1 MSARAP
7 AQGCLTVL
15 GGGAPKCAANPGLT
29 PSSRRTL
36 PETGCLSQGLP
47 TGTCCPF
54 VVPTKRLSTPR
65 TVALP
70 APTYL
75 IVKFMLSLRHQ
86 GEESRSLADVHS
98 TVGTSQ
104 VSFWKRM
111 FAFAGDR

>member
-54 VVPTKRLSTPR
+54 VVPPKRLSTPLSGR
-65 TVALP
+65 GPCAFGHGAPQNGDCQGLP
-70 APTYL
+70 PIPAFGIGGLNGMYPVCPTGLPY
-75 IVKFMLSLRHQ
+75 
-86 GEESRSLADVHS
+86 G
-98 TVGTSQ
+98 
-104 VSFWKRM
+104 
-111 FAFAGDR
+111 